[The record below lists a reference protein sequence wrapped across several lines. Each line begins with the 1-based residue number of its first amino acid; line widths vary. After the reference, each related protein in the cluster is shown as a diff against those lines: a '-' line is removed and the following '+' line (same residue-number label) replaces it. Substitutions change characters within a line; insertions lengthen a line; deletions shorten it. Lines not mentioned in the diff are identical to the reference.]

1 MSNFD
6 ERNSRPAERLTLAGI
21 AAIIV
26 VGVFVVCVILVLA
39 KSLFPSNDKELESDV
54 NTGTRPP
61 TSSVADVS
69 APPADESSEGGDIV
83 DESSSQTA
91 SIPEVSAP
99 DSNADTSSVVS
110 GEVAYLSQTAYLRAA
125 GDENAE
131 PLLSVSA
138 GEEVTILD
146 RPAGSEYV
154 HVNYIGYDGY
164 IWYGYL
170 N

>member
-6 ERNSRPAERLTLAGI
+6 ERNTRPAERLTLAGI

-39 KSLFPSNDKELESDV
+39 KSLFPSNDKELGNDV
-54 NTGTRPP
+54 NTDTRPP

-69 APPADESSEGGDIV
+69 VPSDDESSKGGDIV
-83 DESSSQTA
+83 DESSQTA
-91 SIPEVSAP
+91 SVPEVSAP
-99 DSNADTSSVVS
+99 DSTADSSSVAS